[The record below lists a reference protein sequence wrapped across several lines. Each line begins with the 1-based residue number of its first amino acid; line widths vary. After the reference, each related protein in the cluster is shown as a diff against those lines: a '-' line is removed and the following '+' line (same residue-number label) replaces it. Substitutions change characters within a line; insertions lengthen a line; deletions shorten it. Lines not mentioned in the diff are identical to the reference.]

1 MPDYTIGTLEIL
13 ALALA
18 KTDASI
24 ILKNS
29 ADWIESRKFNCP
41 NCGEIGADSAR
52 QAERDKCCL
61 IVCRHCDAIVSEQ
74 SPF

>member
-13 ALALA
+13 ALSLA
-18 KTDASI
+18 ETDAGI

-29 ADWIESRKFNCP
+29 ADWIEPRKFDCP
-41 NCGEIGADSAR
+41 NCGEIGEDSAR
-52 QAERDKCCL
+52 QAEGDKGCL
-61 IVCRHCDAIVSEQ
+61 IICRHCDAIVSER